1 MIPVSQG
8 KPCAGNPHARFEEGA
23 SASEEPRRS
32 ALLHRKLLLGVVL
45 IAFGCIA
52 WFCVVK
58 NGNRQRSIDSTC
70 SIPSVICGVRIPER
84 AGSNAES
91 GGKWLEEPVHSIVT
105 GSVFRTMRCTYNVGD
120 GRVNGVQLRRVF
132 DRGES
137 VEEQK
142 VAYAEVMRGIDLI
155 AAGRTVLMDDSRS
168 SDWGVSR
175 DISCCDNLRIY
186 AYLHKDKNEEFP
198 IMGVA
203 VCVPYERERGR

>member
-1 MIPVSQG
+1 M
-8 KPCAGNPHARFEEGA
+8 
-23 SASEEPRRS
+23 
-32 ALLHRKLLLGVVL
+32 RKILLGVVL

-58 NGNRQRSIDSTC
+58 IGSWQRSIDSAC
-70 SIPSVICGVRIPER
+70 SIPSVICGARIPER
-84 AGSNAES
+84 AGSNVER
-91 GGKWLEEPVHSIVT
+91 GDKWLEEPVHSIVT

-142 VAYAEVMRGIDLI
+142 VAYVEVMRGVDLI
-155 AAGRTVLMDDSRS
+155 VAGRTVLRDDSLS
-168 SDWGVSR
+168 SDWGESR
-175 DISCCDNLRIY
+175 DISCSDNLHIY
-186 AYLHKDKNEEFP
+186 AYLHKNKNEEFP

-203 VCVPYERERGR
+203 VSVPYERERGQ